1 MISLK
6 KIYILIFTI
15 FFYCSH
21 LMALE
26 SNVFFIDVDYLLK
39 NSKLGKNILKNL
51 DELNN
56 KNINFLKKH
65 EEELKKIDNE
75 INNTKNVISK
85 DELEKKVINFRSE
98 LKTYEEKK
106 DKLSK
111 EFTKRR
117 VDQLNDFLNK
127 ISPIIQ
133 DFMKDNS
140 ISILVEKKNIFIGSS
155 EYDITEDI
163 ILLMNQK
170 FE

>member
-21 LMALE
+21 LLALE

-117 VDQLNDFLNK
+117 VDQLNDFLNN

>member
-21 LMALE
+21 LVALE

-56 KNINFLKKH
+56 KNINFLKKD

>member
-15 FFYCSH
+15 FFCCSH

-51 DELNN
+51 NKIKN
-56 KNINFLKKH
+56 KNINLLKKD